1 MRWWLGLVFG
11 LGLLWPASAWAH
23 GTSKSFGAWVVR
35 GDRAELSLSFAAHDV
50 TAAVP
55 GLDANSDQR
64 LSGEELRTATATLT
78 ARIEAGTR
86 LDGCRL
92 ERATE
97 VSGRGEPVDELHF
110 RLSFRCAGPLTH
122 FRLRVDYLPELE
134 PPHVSVVVVKA
145 GAQELNHIF
154 GPAAPVFE
162 ATLTPPNWAE
172 ELQVGLQ
179 YGVQAGLR
187 PAGLLLGLG
196 LGLLGG
202 GVWALAGL
210 LCGGLLAGASG
221 LVVPIWLFPL
231 LVAAV
236 GASWERRDP
245 RARWAGRLVLLAAG
259 LSLGPGPGW
268 SGLAA
273 VVGQVLG
280 WSLTFGLGAGLS
292 RRLGERAVT
301 PARWALGIAGLG
313 IALRLAWP

>member
-1 MRWWLGLVFG
+1 MLG
-11 LGLLWPASAWAH
+11 LGLLSPASAGAH

-50 TAAVP
+50 TAAIP
-55 GLDANSDQR
+55 GLDANGDQR

-86 LDGCRL
+86 LDGCRVDQ
-92 ERATE
+92 ATE
-97 VSGRGEPVDELHF
+97 VSGRGEPIDELHF
-110 RLSFRCAGPLTH
+110 RLGLRCVGPLTH
-122 FRLRVDYLPELE
+122 FRLQVGYLPELE
-134 PPHVSVVVVKA
+134 PPHVSVAVVKA

-162 ATLTPPNWAE
+162 ATLTPPTLAE

-179 YGVQAGLR
+179 NGLQAGLR

-202 GVWALAGL
+202 GVWALVGL
-210 LCGGLLAGASG
+210 LGGALLAGASG
-221 LVVPIWLFPL
+221 FAAPAWLFPL
-231 LVAAV
+231 LVAAA
-236 GASWERRDP
+236 GASWARRDP
-245 RARWAGRLVLLAAG
+245 WARWVGRVVLLAAG
-259 LSLGPGPGW
+259 LSLGAGPGW
-268 SGLAA
+268 SGFAA
-273 VVGQVLG
+273 VLGQVLW

-292 RRLGERAVT
+292 RRLGARAVT